1 MTPLVLASASPRRR
15 ALLAALGVPF
25 EVMVTDAEEVFEGLP
40 PAALV
45 EYNACAKR
53 DAAAARLSRPAV
65 VIGADTL
72 VFLEDHVLGKP
83 RDEEEAREMLQ
94 RLSGRS
100 HEVLTGLAVVDTG
113 TGEKRQDSE
122 TTEVVFRELSND
134 EINRFIDIVQPLDR
148 AGAYTVD
155 GPGSLLVA
163 GYQGCY
169 QNVLGFPLVCLDNM
183 LRQLDVFLFDRMDSE
198 NAVFL

>member
-25 EVMVTDAEEVFEGLP
+25 EVMVTDAEEVFDGLP

-45 EYNACAKR
+45 ERNACAKR
-53 DAAAARLSRPAV
+53 DAAAARLDRPAV
-65 VIGADTL
+65 VIGSDTL

-83 RDEEEAREMLQ
+83 RDEEEARDMLH

-100 HEVLTGLAVVDTG
+100 HEVRTGLAVVDNA
-113 TGEKRQDSE
+113 TGEKLQGSE
-122 TTEVVFRELSND
+122 CTTVIFRELSDD
-134 EINRFIDIVQPLDR
+134 EINRFIDVVQPLDR

-169 QNVLGFPLVCLDNM
+169 QNVLGFPLVRLDNL
-183 LRQLDVFLFDRMDSE
+183 LRELGVHLFNRIDSE